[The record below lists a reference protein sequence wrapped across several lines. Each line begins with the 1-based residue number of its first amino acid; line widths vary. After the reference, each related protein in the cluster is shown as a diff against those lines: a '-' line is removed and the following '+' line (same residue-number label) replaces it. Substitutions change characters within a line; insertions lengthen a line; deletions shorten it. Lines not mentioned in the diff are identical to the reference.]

1 MNFAK
6 NFRSPDQSSPVGQTT
21 VLRLAFAF
29 ITTLSVSCAI
39 AQNLLLGASVT
50 DTCAACPH
58 EQFGRP
64 GAITDGDIKTNR
76 NLGSGAPV
84 AFTISLTQPTSLG
97 KLVLIPNMTP
107 NGQVSF
113 EIQTSSDPAGST
125 GTWTSH
131 GGPVSKEWAD
141 RLPVEMQLDRQ
152 ASGIRLVKVMV
163 HKSPG
168 WVSFYEVEGYSSPN
182 RGLLLLL
189 IVPPF
194 LVAVWLVYRRK
205 RRNKGPSTGTPQN

>member
-1 MNFAK
+1 MKLYTIHRRLLHSA
-6 NFRSPDQSSPVGQTT
+6 RIGGV
-21 VLRLAFAF
+21 VLRFLLVCNTAFG
-29 ITTLSVSCAI
+29 VSFAS
-39 AQNLLLGASVT
+39 AQNLLLGATVT
-50 DTCAACPH
+50 DTCMACPQ
-58 EQFGRP
+58 EQFGPP
-64 GAITDGDIKTNR
+64 GAITDGDMKTNR
-76 NLGSGAPV
+76 NLGGGAPGS
-84 AFTISLTQPTSLG
+84 FMISLAQPIALG
-97 KLVLIPNMTP
+97 RVVLFPNMTP
-107 NGQVSF
+107 NGPVSF